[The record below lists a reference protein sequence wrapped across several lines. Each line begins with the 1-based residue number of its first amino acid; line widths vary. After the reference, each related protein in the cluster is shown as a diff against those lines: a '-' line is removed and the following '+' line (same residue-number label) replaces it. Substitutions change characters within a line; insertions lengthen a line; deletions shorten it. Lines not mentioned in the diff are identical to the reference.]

1 MLSASSSRTGTLGV
15 FFEWFRVDS
24 WIVSSQGQKQIHEI
38 TQKNEEKRRDVQ
50 SPIDPKVKVW
60 RVELK

>member
-1 MLSASSSRTGTLGV
+1 V
-15 FFEWFRVDS
+15 FLVWFRVDS
-24 WIVSSQGQKQIHEI
+24 WIVSSQAQKQIHEI
-38 TQKNEEKRRDVQ
+38 TRNNTKRNAE